1 VPTLLLFAA
10 AGILAALGYL
20 LWRSTAMEQQ
30 LRAAEHE
37 RAQAIAERIVQRAPA
52 TPAAFALVPAVQ
64 RATVTRDGIVRHDD
78 TGWLAPQPS
87 PIDRD
92 LVVEDRLAR
101 AAAAEFVEHDAAAAE
116 RMFDELLAAA
126 LVPSMRLQVVV
137 AAAWQARRAGAVTR
151 SATLQNELDA
161 LLADVQPGDLAR
173 PALATA
179 VAGALRLVAGAEPSP
194 AWSRKLGPF
203 LPELLVAGASTTPPW
218 AAEHAAVV
226 ARRTLLQRIA
236 AAWQQIA
243 PRQPNGVA
251 AANGDTAPGA
261 SVELLW
267 WQPRDDGGHDVA
279 LLSPADF
286 CSAVTQ
292 AGRAGALLELPPPY
306 SLLAATDLQT
316 TFAGVPGLRGIG
328 TLDEQP
334 REPPWLR
341 PLLLGALL
349 LVLTF
354 ALALAVVVQL
364 RGARAEVRAA
374 RTQSEFLTT
383 VTHELKTPL
392 AGIRLLGEMLAEG
405 RAKGREADYYRMLAG
420 EAARLSL
427 LIENVLDLGRLER
440 GERAYDLRATE
451 LGELVRETLAW
462 FAPVAERDG
471 VVVACHDELGPVTLP
486 LDRAAFVQALVAVLD
501 NAHKYG
507 RAGQRIDV
515 TLRSGDGGRRAVLDV
530 RDRGDGVPAAERERI
545 FARFVRGSAHAHGS
559 TPGVGIG
566 LHLARTIAHKLGG
579 ELSVGDPLD
588 GGPGARFTFSFP
600 LPGSPAP
607 AQLP

>member
-1 VPTLLLFAA
+1 MLLLFAA
-10 AGILAALGYL
+10 AGIVVALGYL

-37 RAQAIAERIVQRAPA
+37 RAQALAERIVQRAPA
-52 TPAAFALVPAVQ
+52 TSAAFALVPSAQ
-64 RATVTRDGIVRHDD
+64 RALVTADGVVAHED

-101 AAAAEFVEHDAAAAE
+101 AAAAEFVAHDVAGAE

-137 AAAWQARRAGAVTR
+137 AAAWQARRAGAVAR
-151 SATLQNELDA
+151 VATLQIELDP
-161 LLADVQPGDLAR
+161 LLADVRPGDLAR
-173 PALATA
+173 PELATA
-179 VAGALRLVAGAEPSP
+179 VAGALRLVAGSEPP
-194 AWSRKLGPF
+194 PPWSGKLGPF
-203 LPELLVAGASTTPPW
+203 LPELLVAGASSPPSW

-226 ARRTLLQRIA
+226 ARRTLLQRLA
-236 AAWQQIA
+236 AAWQQLA
-243 PRQPNGVA
+243 PRQPTGIA
-251 AANGDTAPGA
+251 AANRDTAPIEPA
-261 SVELLW
+261 ELLW
-267 WQPRDDGGHDVA
+267 WQLRDDGGHDVA
-279 LLSPADF
+279 LLTPATF
-286 CSAVTQ
+286 GAVVAQ
-292 AGRAGALLELPPPY
+292 AGRDGALLELPPPY
-306 SLLAATDLQT
+306 TLLPAEDLQT

-328 TLDEQP
+328 RSDEQE

-349 LVLTF
+349 LVLMF
-354 ALALAVVVQL
+354 ALGTAIVVQL
-364 RGARAEVRAA
+364 RGARAEVRAV

-440 GERAYDLRATE
+440 GERAYDLRASE

-515 TLRSGDGGRRAVLDV
+515 TLRSSEGGRRAVLDV
-530 RDRGDGVPAAERERI
+530 RDRGCGVPAAERERI

-588 GGPGARFTFSFP
+588 GGPGARFTFCFP

>member
-1 VPTLLLFAA
+1 
-10 AGILAALGYL
+10 
-20 LWRSTAMEQQ
+20 
-30 LRAAEHE
+30 
-37 RAQAIAERIVQRAPA
+37 
-52 TPAAFALVPAVQ
+52 
-64 RATVTRDGIVRHDD
+64 
-78 TGWLAPQPS
+78 
-87 PIDRD
+87 
-92 LVVEDRLAR
+92 
-101 AAAAEFVEHDAAAAE
+101 
-116 RMFDELLAAA
+116 
-126 LVPSMRLQVVV
+126 
-137 AAAWQARRAGAVTR
+137 
-151 SATLQNELDA
+151 
-161 LLADVQPGDLAR
+161 
-173 PALATA
+173 
-179 VAGALRLVAGAEPSP
+179 
-194 AWSRKLGPF
+194 
-203 LPELLVAGASTTPPW
+203 
-218 AAEHAAVV
+218 
-226 ARRTLLQRIA
+226 
-236 AAWQQIA
+236 
-243 PRQPNGVA
+243 
-251 AANGDTAPGA
+251 
-261 SVELLW
+261 
-267 WQPRDDGGHDVA
+267 
-279 LLSPADF
+279 
-286 CSAVTQ
+286 VTQ

>member
-1 VPTLLLFAA
+1 MPTLLLFAA
-10 AGILAALGYL
+10 AGIVAALGYL

-64 RATVTRDGIVRHDD
+64 RATVTRDGAVRHDD
-78 TGWLAPQPS
+78 TGWIAPQPS

-137 AAAWQARRAGAVTR
+137 AAAWQARRAGAVARAT
-151 SATLQNELDA
+151 TLQNELDA

-179 VAGALRLVAGAEPSP
+179 VAGALRLAAGAEPSP
-194 AWSRKLGPF
+194 AWSSKLGPF
-203 LPELLVAGASTTPPW
+203 LSELLVAGASTTPPW
-218 AAEHAAVV
+218 AAQHAAVV

-243 PRQPNGVA
+243 PRQPNGIA

-261 SVELLW
+261 AAELLW

-306 SLLAATDLQT
+306 TLLAATDLQT

-328 TLDEQP
+328 ALDEQP
-334 REPPWLR
+334 QEPPWLR

-420 EAARLSL
+420 EASRLSL

-440 GERAYDLRATE
+440 GERTYDLRATE

-471 VVVACHDELGPVTLP
+471 VVVACHDELGSAMLP

-515 TLRSGDGGRRAVLDV
+515 TMRSGDGGRRAVLDV